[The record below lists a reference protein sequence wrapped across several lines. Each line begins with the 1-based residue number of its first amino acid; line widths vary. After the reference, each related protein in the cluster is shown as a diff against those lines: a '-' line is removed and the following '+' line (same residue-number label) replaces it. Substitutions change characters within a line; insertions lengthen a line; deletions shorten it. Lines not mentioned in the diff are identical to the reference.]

1 MGTETNRGMATP
13 SADGASLDNAPAHQS
28 QHSSQQQ
35 QHYLSE
41 PATARSVADR
51 VGTPLGLVFNAAPIT
66 SAITKP
72 EIITP
77 APSASPSHF
86 DSKNSAQ
93 GPEASAPAQHKHS
106 SSTMTTNSA
115 STTATVREDTPAAAT
130 EVFPSMDEIPLHTGT
145 VQSTTKIVHPKPINA
160 TPSEVPTRP
169 GTGVSSVAQLEAT
182 AVRLSMTSSID
193 DAIRDLHGELKRSDS
208 RRSSMLAASLKDE
221 PINGQLTRHLST
233 SSTNAG
239 RHAYLMSPGSL
250 AATATG
256 RMRSSSNRSIN
267 YEPEVPSL
275 LSRHGPGK
283 SSVRSVRSVKPSLAE
298 ISESE
303 PAMPSTA
310 ADNVDGPV
318 SVSYEPTPEP
328 AIINSTPTVAQAA
341 PVPSTDAFHAMMN
354 SAFEFSPSQSQEKT
368 AAVDHPE
375 RPSSTRSHDTFSQ
388 SQNAF
393 ADFDGVHCEYDQ
405 NVDDEAVQSAPA
417 NINFHEEEGYDYFD
431 LGIPQHEQIDETDM
445 VEPPILQP
453 IQPTAIRRERP
464 QSYMDPQTGIE
475 MLYYPAKVPA
485 MLNRPRKLS
494 SKPKAIERNERQK
507 KVLSAMWG
515 VDGGDAA
522 NGVTNDVPNRRHS
535 AMPKMTTSASAGAG
549 VRQSWLPD
557 LRRQYRSSFMALP
570 GEAHP
575 EFREHE
581 PATEMMADEPAPE
594 HEPLESP
601 PPADTLRKPKRISQ
615 IDDRRKSRLSQLP
628 SQLRAS
634 AFFDAPAVSPEVE
647 VKDGS
652 AMRTLDHILDVSATA
667 PVSAFTDHL
676 YAGPLGSEVYGK
688 EKKRQSTMTLSP
700 SLASVGSPTELKS
713 VKSRSSFMWLGKRSS
728 SYNAQEIP
736 KAHSVGG
743 RSLLDPAE
751 SSISSPKI
759 GSEPAHEVSHGIHS
773 PSHPVA
779 HDVEHAEAEH
789 AKPAE
794 HEDGVEGVHEE
805 APLVEEEE
813 DGFFG
818 PPTTLLAELQLRKQ
832 QQKDRTKQRFLA
844 PSGTRA
850 TLLEMDA
857 VAETQ
862 RKGRQTKRVNLAWED
877 PNMHLEQNGSDDED
891 VPLAILAAKQHGAK
905 NMADVERPVGL
916 MERRDME
923 DNEPLSQRRARLQ
936 GLDLAPQQTRPAT
949 MIFSPS
955 RLGDPN
961 PSQLNLPTVE
971 TPVEE
976 EIEEETLT
984 QRRKRLAENN
994 LTLPSA
1000 RPVSGAF
1007 SVELLSQ
1014 FGDLDEA
1021 KAKNDAKAAPKEGEE
1036 ETLGQR
1042 RRRLQAE
1049 KAARDEEIG
1058 FQGHPAAVP
1067 VGGNAAQYGDRR
1079 HSMAS
1084 VLGAHLRK
1092 SPDLRVQEERLRRE
1106 QEEMEARQQE
1116 AKMAAMRMQMPQTL
1130 VGPGKPT
1137 NGGFRGGIYNDGT
1150 GGVNQQPPG
1159 INQYQPN
1166 FAQPTMF
1173 SSSQGAGGYNQANFA
1188 NNNGYASN
1196 GYVNNG
1202 YANNGYANNAF
1213 NMSTQSAPM
1222 MMGGQ
1227 MMGYQQ
1233 PMYGNFGGYNA
1244 GMPGYSQ
1251 TNLGMYQNH
1260 PANMHTNGGMMYQQ
1274 MQVPGSSGSL
1284 DAVERWRQ
1292 GIRP

>member
-13 SADGASLDNAPAHQS
+13 SADGGNSPDNAPAHQR
-28 QHSSQQQ
+28 QHSCQP
-35 QHYLSE
+35 HLSE
-41 PATARSVADR
+41 PARTVADR
-51 VGTPLGLVFNAAPIT
+51 VGTPLGLVINAAPIAST
-66 SAITKP
+66 TVKP
-72 EIITP
+72 ETITP
-77 APSASPSHF
+77 APSASPVHT
-86 DSKNSAQ
+86 DHHKSAAH
-93 GPEASAPAQHKHS
+93 GSEAIAPAEPKQDRS
-106 SSTMTTNSA
+106 SIMTATSA
-115 STTATVREDTPAAAT
+115 STNATIRDDNQAAAT

-160 TPSEVPTRP
+160 AAPSEVPTRP
-169 GTGVSSVAQLEAT
+169 GTAVSNVAQLEAT

-221 PINGQLTRHLST
+221 PITGQLTRHLST
-233 SSTNAG
+233 SSANAS
-239 RHAYLMSPGSL
+239 RHAGYLKSPGSL
-250 AATATG
+250 AAPG
-256 RMRSSSNRSIN
+256 RMRSSSNRSIG

-275 LSRHGPGK
+275 LSRNGPGK

-303 PAMPSTA
+303 PTSAPKTADVDNGLVETSHGLGLEPAFTTSTPA
-310 ADNVDGPV
+310 
-318 SVSYEPTPEP
+318 EPTQP
-328 AIINSTPTVAQAA
+328 A

-354 SAFEFSPSQSQEKT
+354 SAFEFSSSGQSQDK
-368 AAVDHPE
+368 AATVEHPE

-393 ADFDGVHCEYDQ
+393 ADFDGVHCDYDQ
-405 NVDDEAVQSAPA
+405 AGEDEAPQSAPA
-417 NINFHEEEGYDYFD
+417 DMHFQEEGYDYFD
-431 LGIPQHEQIDETDM
+431 LGIPEQEHIDEADM

-475 MLYYPAKVPA
+475 MFYYPAKVPA

-494 SKPKAIERNERQK
+494 SKPKAVERNERQQ
-507 KVLSAMWG
+507 KVLSAMWTG
-515 VDGGDAA
+515 DGGAKEM
-522 NGVTNDVPNRRHS
+522 PNRRHS
-535 AMPKMTTSASAGAG
+535 AMPKMATSASAGAG

-581 PATEMMADEPAPE
+581 PVTQPGAEEPEQAQE
-594 HEPLESP
+594 EPLESP
-601 PPADTLRKPKRISQ
+601 PPADTLRRPKRISH
-615 IDDRRKSRLSQLP
+615 IDDRRKARLSQLP

-634 AFFDAPAVSPEVE
+634 AFFDAPVVSPDIEI
-647 VKDGS
+647 KDGS

-700 SLASVGSPTELKS
+700 SLASVGSPTELKT

-728 SYNAQEIP
+728 SYNSQEIP

-751 SSISSPKI
+751 SNLSSPKI
-759 GSEPAHEVSHGIHS
+759 GSEPARDEGHSIHS
-773 PSHPVA
+773 PGQPVA
-779 HDVEHAEAEH
+779 DNAEHAEPGH
-789 AKPAE
+789 AATGE
-794 HEDGVEGVHEE
+794 HEAGLEAAGEE
-805 APLVEEEE
+805 LMEEEEEE
-813 DGFFG
+813 DDAFFG

-832 QQKDRTKQRFLA
+832 QQKDRTKQRFLV

-877 PNMHLEQNGSDDED
+877 PNMHLDQNGSDDED

-936 GLDLAPQQTRPAT
+936 GLDLAPQQIRPTT

-961 PSQLNLPTVE
+961 PSQLNLPTIE

-976 EIEEETLT
+976 EIEEETLA
-984 QRRKRLAENN
+984 QRRKRLAAKDGGE
-994 LTLPSA
+994 LALPTA

-1007 SVELLSQ
+1007 SVEVLSQ
-1014 FGDLDEA
+1014 FGDLDEG
-1021 KAKNDAKAAPKEGEE
+1021 KAKKEAAAPKEGEE

-1049 KAARDEEIG
+1049 KMAREEEMGI
-1058 FQGHPAAVP
+1058 QGPSGGVYAGGAVQH
-1067 VGGNAAQYGDRR
+1067 ADRR
-1079 HSMAS
+1079 LSMAS

-1106 QEEMEARQQE
+1106 QEEMIAREQE

-1130 VGPGKPT
+1130 VGPGKAT
-1137 NGGFRGGIYNDGT
+1137 NGGFRGGMYNDGT
-1150 GGVNQQPPG
+1150 GGVAQQPPS

-1173 SSSQGAGGYNQANFA
+1173 SNSQGPVGYNQASYV
-1188 NNNGYASN
+1188 NNGYASN
-1196 GYVNNG
+1196 S
-1202 YANNGYANNAF
+1202 F

-1233 PMYGNFGGYNA
+1233 QPMYANFGGYNA
-1244 GMPGYSQ
+1244 GMAAYSQ
-1251 TNLGMYQNH
+1251 MNLGMYQNR
-1260 PANMHTNGGMMYQQ
+1260 PGNMHANGGMMHQQ